1 MKTGKPDSRII
12 IRNGTIVTMN
22 VARDIFTADILIEND
37 RILKIGSI
45 SEIADKEID
54 ARGKVVLPGFI
65 QTHTH
70 LCQALFRNQA
80 DDLPLIE
87 WLQQYIWP
95 MEAAHTEESIAVS
108 ARLGLAE
115 MLHCGTTTIMD
126 FGTMRHTDV
135 LFAEAEKAGIRAI
148 IGKSLMDS
156 SEGVAVSLCEPIDTA
171 LSEVEALIQDWHGV
185 SNNRLQ
191 FALTPRF
198 LLSCSPELLR
208 RIREMQQQ
216 YPVIFHT
223 HAAET
228 QKEVAVTQ
236 KKYGM
241 GNIEYLNSLGLLGSK
256 SALAHCIWLSEAEQ
270 ELLAKTGTSVL
281 HCPSA
286 NLKLASGFAAIPEML
301 KKGIS
306 VSIGAD
312 GAACNNNMNILEEM
326 RLAALVQKYRLA
338 DAKALPAQKVV
349 EMATIG
355 GAKTVGMEMDIGSLE
370 AGKKADIIL
379 LDLQKLHSVPAGNIY
394 GQLVYS
400 ARPENVETV
409 MVDGKICMYQRQI
422 QTIETRGLPAEAEI
436 QLAKLYE
443 RMNQKK
449 HSF

>member
-1 MKTGKPDSRII
+1 MKFEKPDHRII
-12 IRNGTIVTMN
+12 IRNGKLVTMN
-22 VARDIFTADILIEND
+22 AARDILSADILIQND
-37 RILKIGSI
+37 RILKIGSV
-45 SEIADKEID
+45 SESADIEID
-54 ARGKVVLPGFI
+54 ARGKIILPGFI
-65 QTHTH
+65 QTHVH

-80 DDLPLIE
+80 DDVALID

-126 FGTMRHTDV
+126 FGTLHHTDV
-135 LFAEAEKAGIRAI
+135 LFCEAQKAGMRAI

-156 SEGVAVSLCEPIDTA
+156 SEGVAVSLCEPI
-171 LSEVEALIQDWHGV
+171 EASLEEAETLIHDWHGV
-185 SNNRLQ
+185 ANNRLQ

-208 RIREMQQQ
+208 RIREMQKQ
-216 YPVIFHT
+216 YQVIFHT

-228 QKEVAVTQ
+228 ETEVAVTRQ
-236 KKYGM
+236 KYGM
-241 GNIEYLNSLGLLGSK
+241 GNIEYLNSLGLLGPK

-270 ELLAKTGTSVL
+270 ELLAKRGTSVL

-301 KKGIS
+301 KKGIT

-312 GAACNNNMNILEEM
+312 GAPCNNNMNIFEEM
-326 RLAALVQKYRLA
+326 RLAALVQKYRLH

-355 GAKTVGMEMDIGSLE
+355 GARTVGMEKEIGSLE

-379 LDLQKLHSVPAGNIY
+379 LDLEKLHSVPSGNIY

-409 MVDGKICMYQRQI
+409 IVDGAILMRDQKL
-422 QTIETRGLPAEAEI
+422 QTIDSEWLPVEAEE
-436 QLAKLYE
+436 QLARLVK
-443 RMNQKK
+443 RIV
-449 HSF
+449 